1 VLAERTYKVP
11 VWLLRQYNPDL
22 NLDRVTPGIVVKFPK
37 LRMVDSDAASQPAP
51 ATLQT
56 IADRAN

>member
-1 VLAERTYKVP
+1 
-11 VWLLRQYNPDL
+11 L
-22 NLDRVTPGIVVKFPK
+22 NLDRVTPGVVVKFPK
-37 LRMVDSDAASQPAP
+37 LRMVDADSAAQPAP